1 MDFSTQTRG
10 HIENLFG
17 IVIERLLCRITKV
30 AGIGVL
36 ERLKRRV
43 LKE

>member
-1 MDFSTQTRG
+1 MDLGTQTRS

-17 IVIERLLCRITKV
+17 IVIERLLGRITKV

-43 LKE
+43 LEK